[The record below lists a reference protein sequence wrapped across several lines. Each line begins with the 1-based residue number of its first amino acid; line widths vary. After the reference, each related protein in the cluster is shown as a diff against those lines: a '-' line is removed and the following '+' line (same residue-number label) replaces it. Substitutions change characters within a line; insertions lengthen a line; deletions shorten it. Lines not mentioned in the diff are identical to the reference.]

1 MANMVLLTTSY
12 TYRGDCMIDIMGFD
26 QDGNVLEDIT
36 LEKLKEENVK
46 WFWVD
51 FNNPKEDEVK
61 VLSDYFGFHHLTVED
76 CLQFLQRPKVDFY
89 EDYCFFIFQSIIDEQ
104 VEEIDMYLGKNYVI
118 TFHYKEDILGIQ
130 EVRKE
135 LKSQKNRWEELNVYI
150 GYLIVDEI
158 VDQYFPIVHSLED
171 ELDEFEDINSIKL
184 SRQEIE
190 KLYEIKSKLLKLR
203 KTITSMRDLLY
214 RMNNANHLK
223 EVLGNHMYF
232 VNIYDHLLKLTD
244 MIEEDREIISDLQE
258 NYQAINANRMNTIMT
273 VLTIITVIFSP
284 LTFIAGIYGMN
295 FLHMPEL
302 KWPYGYPYAL
312 GLMAVI
318 GFSMYKWFK
327 KKGWFDFDK

>member
-1 MANMVLLTTSY
+1 
-12 TYRGDCMIDIMGFD
+12 MIDIMAFD
-26 QDGNVLEDIT
+26 RDGNVIENIALENV
-36 LEKLKEENVK
+36 KEENEK
-46 WFWVD
+46 WFWID
-51 FNNPKEDEVK
+51 FNNPTEIEVK
-61 VLSDYFGFHHLTVED
+61 VLSNYFNFHHLTIED

-89 EDYCFFIFQSIIDEQ
+89 EDYCFFVFQAIVNDQ

-118 TFHYKEDILGIQ
+118 TFHFKEDLLEI
-130 EVRKE
+130 EETKKE
-135 LKSQKNRWEELNVYI
+135 LRGQTIPWKEINVYI
-150 GYLIVDEI
+150 AYVILDEI
-158 VDQYFPIVHSLED
+158 VDQYFPILHSLED
-171 ELDEFEDINSIKL
+171 ELDEFEEINSIKL

-190 KLYEIKSKLLKLR
+190 KLYDIKSKLLKLR

-223 EVLGNHMYF
+223 EILGNHIYF
-232 VNIYDHLLKLTD
+232 INIYDHLLKLTD
-244 MIEEDREIISDLQE
+244 MIEENREIISDLQE

-302 KWPYGYPYAL
+302 KWQYGYPFAL
-312 GLMAVI
+312 GLMAII

-327 KKGWFDFDK
+327 KKGWFDF